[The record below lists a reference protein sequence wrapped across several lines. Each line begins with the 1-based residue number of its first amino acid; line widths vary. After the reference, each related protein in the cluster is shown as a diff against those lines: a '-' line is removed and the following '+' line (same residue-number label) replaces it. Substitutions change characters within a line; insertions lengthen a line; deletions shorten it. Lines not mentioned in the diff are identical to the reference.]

1 MASLINKDTP
11 PGVPL
16 YLITNNIKKGLSML
30 YDTALLKLP
39 NVNKIVTYTRF
50 MIIVVNISKAT
61 VAM

>member
-1 MASLINKDTP
+1 
-11 PGVPL
+11 
-16 YLITNNIKKGLSML
+16 ML

-39 NVNKIVTYTRF
+39 NVNKIVTYTLF